1 MIYVWWDL
9 VHKLI
14 CRQFGESHELSN
26 RLRKMT
32 EHEHLHFFASEQKH
46 EKAHMV
52 PSLVNGTLCSKKGE
66 SCDLVGDT
74 QVRWP
79 YIVSLL

>member
-1 MIYVWWDL
+1 
-9 VHKLI
+9 
-14 CRQFGESHELSN
+14 
-26 RLRKMT
+26 MT

-66 SCDLVGDT
+66 SCDLVADT
-74 QVRWP
+74 QVWWP